1 MQFELAIGCALRF
14 YMVLL
19 LYPGGAAQLL
29 GELGAFGPEVAIL
42 NEMSVDLR
50 LQQVIFGG
58 GIMLSKA

>member
-1 MQFELAIGCALRF
+1 
-14 YMVLL
+14 MVLHF
-19 LYPGGAAQLL
+19 YSGGAAQLL
-29 GELGAFGPEVAIL
+29 GEPGAFGAGGATL